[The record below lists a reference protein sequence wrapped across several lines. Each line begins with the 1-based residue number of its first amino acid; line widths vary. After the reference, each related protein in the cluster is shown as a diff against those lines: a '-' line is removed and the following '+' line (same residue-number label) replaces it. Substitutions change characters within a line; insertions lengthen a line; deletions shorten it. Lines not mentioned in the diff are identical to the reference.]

1 MDAFR
6 NNTGFQRSTSRLRL
20 PTPSNVFSRGK
31 KKRPVISAPIG
42 PVKNSRGPDFT
53 RSENLIIV
61 PTINSCS
68 GSDESLSDKENVEA
82 RKATR
87 RISASFSAH
96 GSLASPPTVAKS
108 GLIATSRSNLSAT
121 LCSTTTKTRIP
132 TTKFHLPT
140 TKRTLNSPKPGLTTS
155 SSHQHLSSVVPIK
168 PLPTTSS
175 FQSIYEDTSFESTV
189 QDENVPPSN
198 HKASALPEL
207 ASQDASEKNKS
218 RLPKSRTLTVLSDLK
233 TSLSRS
239 SLNSKLSGSRDSA
252 DPSSCKTSASS
263 TSSLFASTTSRLR
276 LSRAS
281 LVSRSSSSSTTATEV
296 QPDPDQITTSQSS
309 AYWSGRFVSLHD
321 RFLAEEYS
329 NGEATMSDMSPGN
342 SFQYHAITTD
352 RVALNSRPTHLSHS
366 TTTSALTS
374 LTGTRPCTP
383 SSTKDARCLR
393 IFQHLESL
401 CVTSEARRSLLA
413 WQQSYARRV
422 GKPQLLPQGGRM
434 EDKSL
439 MGKIFGANPNK
450 GGRRSLPTM
459 NESRVPIAKGAKPV
473 LAVRGRGKRVS
484 IN

>member
-6 NNTGFQRSTSRLRL
+6 NSTGFQRSTSRLRL
-20 PTPSNVFSRGK
+20 PTPSDVFSRGK
-31 KKRPVISAPIG
+31 KKRPVISSPIG

-53 RSENLIIV
+53 RSDTLIIV
-61 PTINSCS
+61 PTIKDCS
-68 GSDESLSDKENVEA
+68 GSEESLSDKENTEA

-87 RISASFSAH
+87 RISASFSTH

-108 GLIATSRSNLSAT
+108 GLIATSSSSLNVNP
-121 LCSTTTKTRIP
+121 CSTTKTRIP

-140 TKRTLNSPKPGLTTS
+140 PTTKRTLNPPKLGLTTS
-155 SSHQHLSSVVPIK
+155 FSHQYLSSAAPIK
-168 PLPTTSS
+168 PLPTASS

-189 QDENVPPSN
+189 QDENVPPSD
-198 HKASALPEL
+198 HKASALPKF
-207 ASQDASEKNKS
+207 ASQEAAPKNKS

-239 SLNSKLSGSRDSA
+239 SLNKLSGSRDST
-252 DPSSCKTSASS
+252 DPSSRKTSASS
-263 TSSLFASTTSRLR
+263 TSILFASTTSRLG
-276 LSRAS
+276 LSRSS
-281 LVSRSSSSSTTATEV
+281 LVSRSSSSSTSATEV
-296 QPDPDQITTSQSS
+296 QPDPNQITTSQPS

-329 NGEATMSDMSPGN
+329 DGEATMSDFSPGN
-342 SFQYHAITTD
+342 LSKYHAITTD
-352 RVALNSRPTHLSHS
+352 RAAVNFRPTHLSHS

-374 LTGTRPCTP
+374 LTGTRPRTP

-401 CVTSEARRSLLA
+401 CTTSEAHRSLLA

-439 MGKIFGANPNK
+439 MGKLFGANPNK
-450 GGRRSLPTM
+450 GGRRSLPAT
-459 NESRVPIAKGAKPV
+459 NESRVPIAKKNPM
-473 LAVRGRGKRVS
+473 LAARARGKRVS